1 MNKKL
6 INQEINNIKYLLEYK
21 KGKVVS
27 EQKFQ
32 EGVSEEEGEFFNN
45 IDESGYE
52 DLKSRVNNDKE
63 ISTKAHKFGENF
75 SIIVSGIIRAL
86 KLNFK
91 KLSELPL
98 DRSLLR
104 LTYFLKIELYKLET
118 LINEHRKRDIN
129 NPFTSDDLEFYDIDL
144 NEIINKSSEL
154 SSAIDDLKE
163 NSDYF
168 NDGGN
173 WLEQTEK
180 MLDNLSSILS
190 SFVKQ

>member
-86 KLNFK
+86 KLNF
-91 KLSELPL
+91 
-98 DRSLLR
+98 
-104 LTYFLKIELYKLET
+104 LKIELYKLET